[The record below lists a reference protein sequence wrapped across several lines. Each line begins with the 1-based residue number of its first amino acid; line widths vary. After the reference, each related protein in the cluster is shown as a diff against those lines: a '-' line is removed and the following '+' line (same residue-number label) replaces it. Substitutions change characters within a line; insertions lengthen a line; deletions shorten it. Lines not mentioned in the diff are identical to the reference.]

1 MEAFIL
7 LVVLILVNA
16 AFACAE
22 IAVISVSDTKLKKM
36 SDDGDKRA
44 KRLLDLTD
52 QPAKFLATIQV
63 AITFA
68 GLLQSAFAAENFAG
82 PLVKI
87 LVDMGV
93 GVPENILKTA
103 SIVVITIVLAYF
115 TLVFGELVPK
125 RIGMKKA
132 ESIALGMSG
141 VLYWVAKLAAPI
153 VWFLTVST
161 NIILRILRINPEEEE
176 DAVTEEEIK
185 MMLAEGKER
194 GTIPSEENQLIQNV
208 FEFNDITAEE
218 LCTHRR
224 EVVALSTDD
233 TVEEWDS
240 IIKESRFSRYPICGD
255 RLDDIIGVLDIK
267 DYYRC
272 ANKSIDFITNT
283 IVKKVMLVPES
294 MKANTLFNKMRENR
308 EHFAVVIDEYGGLSG
323 VISIYDIFE
332 VIFGDFNED
341 ESTKPFD
348 IEIIDETTW
357 KIDGLCDLDDA
368 AEALKTS
375 MPVDTYSTFSGFIC
389 GIIGRIPDEG
399 ESFTVTWK
407 DMEIQVLGVKNH
419 IIESAVV
426 RIIK

>member
-1 MEAFIL
+1 MNAFIL
-7 LVVLILVNA
+7 LVVLIFVNA

-22 IAVISVSDTKLKKM
+22 IAVISISDTKLKKM
-36 SDDGDKRA
+36 ADDGDKRA
-44 KRLLDLTD
+44 KRLIDLTD

-87 LVDMGV
+87 LIDLGV
-93 GVPENILKTA
+93 AVPESILKTA
-103 SIVVITIVLAYF
+103 AIVVITIVLAYF

-132 ESIALGMSG
+132 ETIALGMAG
-141 VLYWVAKLAAPI
+141 ILYWVAKIAAPI
-153 VWFLTVST
+153 VWFLTFST
-161 NIILRILRINPEEEE
+161 NLVLKLLRINPEEEE

-194 GTIPSEENQLIQNV
+194 GTIPSEENELIQNV

-224 EVVALSTDD
+224 DVVCLNTDD
-233 TVEEWDS
+233 TIEEWDA
-240 IIKESRFSRYPICGD
+240 IIKESRFSRYPVCGE
-255 RLDDIIGVLDIK
+255 RLDDVIGVLDIK

-272 ANKSIDFITNT
+272 SNKSIDFITKT
-283 IVKKVMLVPES
+283 IVKKVMFVPES
-294 MKANTLFNKMRENR
+294 MKANTLFDKMRDKK

-323 VISIYDIFE
+323 VITIYDIFE
-332 VIFGDFNED
+332 VIFGEFDD
-341 ESTKPFD
+341 ADQDKPKD
-348 IEIIDETTW
+348 IEKVDEKTW
-357 KIDGLCDLDDA
+357 KIEGTSDLEDV
-368 AEALKTS
+368 AESLKIS
-375 MPVDTYSTFSGFIC
+375 MPIDTYDTFSGFVC

-399 ESFTVTWK
+399 ERFRITWNEL
-407 DMEIQVLGVKNH
+407 EIEVMDVRNH
-419 IIESAVV
+419 IIKSAVV
-426 RIIK
+426 RK